1 MKKTALLAALT
12 LVALAM
18 TGCSKNIKCKCTA
31 TTAVDDQGRPLIT
44 YVDASSGF
52 ACSHITKVG
61 LERQVDG
68 KLIRDMQDVTCVKT
82 DHESR

>member
-1 MKKTALLAALT
+1 MKKSALLAVLT

-18 TGCSKNIKCKCTA
+18 TGCSKDTKCKCTA

-44 YVDASSGF
+44 YVDASRGF
-52 ACSHITKVG
+52 ACKNITRVG
-61 LERQVDG
+61 FERQVDG
-68 KLIRDMQDVTCVKT
+68 KLIREMQDVTCVKT